1 MAKKIIAVEVVPKSR
16 KNQVVEFD
24 QYLKVSVNDPAEKG
38 KANKA
43 MIKLLAK
50 HFHLTQNRILI
61 LSGTRMRKKLVE
73 IDF

>member
-1 MAKKIIAVEVVPKSR
+1 MAKKIVAVKVVPKSR

-24 QYLKVSVNDPAEKG
+24 QYLKVSTAAPAEKN

-43 MIKLLAK
+43 VIKLLAN
-50 HFHLTQNRILI
+50 HFHLAKNRISI
-61 LSGTRMRKKLVE
+61 LSGTKMRKKLVE